1 VNVNNVAPS
10 ISISGNANVNEG
22 SSYSLTLGAV
32 SDPGTD
38 TVSSYVVHWGDG
50 SSDTYSS
57 NGAKSHIYADGPD
70 DHAITVDLVDE
81 DGTFTARANA
91 LSVHVNNVAPS
102 INISGAASVNEGSSY
117 TLTLGAVTDPG
128 DDTVSNYIVHWGDGS
143 TDTYSSDGAKGHT
156 YADGPSDHDVKVD
169 LLDEDGTFLDA
180 ANALSVHVSNVPPS
194 ISISGNASV
203 NEGSVYSL
211 TLGAVSDP
219 GTDNVSSYVVHWG
232 DGSSDTYASNG
243 ATTHTYADGPSDY
256 DVKVDLVDE
265 DGTFLDAANAL
276 SVHVNNVPPS
286 ISISGAADVNEGS
299 TYSLTLGA
307 VTDPGDDT
315 VSSYIVHWGDGSS
328 DTYSSNGAKSHTYA
342 DGPNDYNVTVDLVDE
357 DGTFLNRA
365 NALSV
370 HVNNVAP
377 TANLTGP
384 ANVDEGTTHTYTFT
398 VTDSGQDTFTVN
410 TPAYPDCGTGGT
422 YVDGSLSTDAGGGSF
437 DCSFPDGPAT
447 TDVKIKVTDS
457 DGASTTD
464 SESVQIVNVAN
475 VAPTVTAAADQSS
488 NEGSSHTFDLG
499 SFIDPGDDSPWD
511 VSVDWGDGSFATVFN
526 ANSTGTISAQ
536 SHTYAD
542 GPNDYT
548 VTVSVSDGD
557 ATTSKTFSVHVNNIA
572 PSIAISGNANVNEGS
587 AYSLTLGAVSDPG
600 TDTVSS
606 YVVHWGDGSSD
617 IYSSSGAKSH
627 TYADGPDDHAITV
640 DLVDEDGTFLN
651 RANALSVHVNNVA
664 PTVTLAA
671 GNSYTF
677 DESGTAE
684 RSFGYSVSD
693 PGGANDPI
701 TIDSTSCGSA
711 PNVVASNSFNATTNQ
726 GTLKCKFP
734 DGPDSPSISIQAS
747 DGDGGNGSATH
758 GVTVNNVAPIA
769 HISGDASVDEGT
781 THTYSYTV
789 TDPGQ
794 DSFTV
799 NPSYPQCGTGQ
810 LVLASVAQTSGGG
823 SFDCFFPDGPAT
835 TNVAIKVTDSD
846 GASDTASEAV
856 QIVQVANVP
865 PTVTAP
871 PNQSSNEG
879 ENHSFTLG
887 SFTDPGDDSPWHVSV
902 NWGDGSPATTFD
914 ANATGTIAQQS
925 HAYADGPN
933 TYTVTVTVNDGDD
946 SASKTFSVTVNNV
959 APTVTLSGDQSVAEG
974 STHTYSYS
982 TSDPGSETFSR
993 DAQSCDGGTLSNAN
1007 FNSATGAGS
1016 FDCKWDDGPSSHSPS
1031 VTVSDG
1037 DGGSDSDSLAVTV
1050 NNVAPTATFG
1060 NNGPVNEGSSFT
1072 LSLTNAQDTSAADEA
1087 AGFTYAFDCG
1097 SGYGAFSAS
1106 STATC
1111 STNDSGTRTVK
1122 GKVKD
1127 KDGGVSEYTA
1137 SVTVN
1142 NVAPTAT
1149 FANDGPVN
1157 EGTSFHLSLTSPQD
1171 PSSADVAAGFQYA
1184 FDCGSGYAAYGSSS
1198 SVMCTTTDNGV
1209 RTVKGKIKD
1218 KDGGVS
1224 EYTGSV
1230 TVNNVGPVVHI
1241 TAPAFGSLYA
1251 KTASTNPTV
1260 TVNASFTDAGSS
1272 DTHTCTLNWDDAT
1285 PDTAGTVAE
1294 SAGSGTCTKSHTY
1307 TTPGVYTIRVTVT
1320 DDDGGSG
1327 YDEVMVVV
1335 YDASAGFVTGG
1346 GWLNVAPGSYRPD
1359 PTLTGRANFGFN
1371 SQYKKNAQVPTGNTE
1386 FQFQVGNMNFH
1397 SELYTWLVVSGF
1409 KAQYKGTGSINGAGN
1424 YDFALTA
1431 YDGDITGG
1439 GGVDRFRIRITDP
1452 SNSNAVIFDNRYGQP
1467 TDMDVADPQA
1477 IASGSIVIHK

>member
-1 VNVNNVAPS
+1 MTEALPLIAIEGATLLTVTDKDGASDSKTFSVHVNNVAPS

-22 SSYSLTLGAV
+22 SPYSLILGAV

-50 SSDTYSS
+50 SSDTY
-57 NGAKSHIYADGPD
+57 
-70 DHAITVDLVDE
+70 
-81 DGTFTARANA
+81 
-91 LSVHVNNVAPS
+91 
-102 INISGAASVNEGSSY
+102 
-117 TLTLGAVTDPG
+117 
-128 DDTVSNYIVHWGDGS
+128 
-143 TDTYSSDGAKGHT
+143 
-156 YADGPSDHDVKVD
+156 
-169 LLDEDGTFLDA
+169 
-180 ANALSVHVSNVPPS
+180 
-194 ISISGNASV
+194 
-203 NEGSVYSL
+203 
-211 TLGAVSDP
+211 
-219 GTDNVSSYVVHWG
+219 
-232 DGSSDTYASNG
+232 ASN
-243 ATTHTYADGPSDY
+243 
-256 DVKVDLVDE
+256 
-265 DGTFLDAANAL
+265 
-276 SVHVNNVPPS
+276 
-286 ISISGAADVNEGS
+286 
-299 TYSLTLGA
+299 
-307 VTDPGDDT
+307 
-315 VSSYIVHWGDGSS
+315 
-328 DTYSSNGAKSHTYA
+328 
-342 DGPNDYNVTVDLVDE
+342 
-357 DGTFLNRA
+357 
-365 NALSV
+365 
-370 HVNNVAP
+370 
-377 TANLTGP
+377 
-384 ANVDEGTTHTYTFT
+384 
-398 VTDSGQDTFTVN
+398 
-410 TPAYPDCGTGGT
+410 
-422 YVDGSLSTDAGGGSF
+422 
-437 DCSFPDGPAT
+437 
-447 TDVKIKVTDS
+447 
-457 DGASTTD
+457 
-464 SESVQIVNVAN
+464 
-475 VAPTVTAAADQSS
+475 
-488 NEGSSHTFDLG
+488 
-499 SFIDPGDDSPWD
+499 
-511 VSVDWGDGSFATVFN
+511 
-526 ANSTGTISAQ
+526 
-536 SHTYAD
+536 
-542 GPNDYT
+542 
-548 VTVSVSDGD
+548 
-557 ATTSKTFSVHVNNIA
+557 
-572 PSIAISGNANVNEGS
+572 
-587 AYSLTLGAVSDPG
+587 
-600 TDTVSS
+600 
-606 YVVHWGDGSSD
+606 
-617 IYSSSGAKSH
+617 GAKSH

-640 DLVDEDGTFLN
+640 DLLDEDGTFLN

-671 GNSYTF
+671 ANSYTF
-677 DESGTAE
+677 DESGAAE

-701 TIDSTSCGSA
+701 TIDSISCGST

-747 DGDGGNGSATH
+747 DGDGGTGSATH
-758 GVTVNNVAPIA
+758 GVTVNNVAPTALIT
-769 HISGDASVDEGT
+769 GDASVDEGS

-789 TDPGQ
+789 TDPGH
-794 DSFTV
+794 DTFTV
-799 NPSYPQCGTGQ
+799 NPSYPQCGAGQ
-810 LVLASVAQTSGGG
+810 LVLASVHQTSGGG

-865 PTVTAP
+865 PAVTAP
-871 PNQSSNEG
+871 TNQSSNEG
-879 ENHSFTLG
+879 ENHSFNLG
-887 SFTDPGDDSPWHVSV
+887 SFTDPGDDSPWNVTV
-902 NWGDGSPATTFD
+902 AWGDGSAVTTFQ
-914 ANATGTIAQQS
+914 ANAAGTIAPHS
-925 HAYADGPN
+925 HSYADGPN
-933 TYTVTVTVNDGDD
+933 DYTVTVSVNDGDD
-946 SASKTFSVTVNNV
+946 TTSKTFSVHVNNV
-959 APTVTLSGDQSVAEG
+959 APTVTLTGAQSVAEG
-974 STHTYSYS
+974 SATTYSY
-982 TSDPGSETFSR
+982 TVSDPGSETFSR
-993 DAQSCDGGTLSNAN
+993 DAQSCDGGTLSNAS

-1037 DGGSDSDSLAVTV
+1037 DGGSDGDSLAVTV

-1072 LSLTNAQDTSAADEA
+1072 LSLTNAHDASAADES

-1097 SGYGAFSAS
+1097 SGYGSFTAS

-1111 STNDSGTRTVK
+1111 TTNDSGTRTVK

-1127 KDGGVSEYTA
+1127 KDGGVSEYNA
-1137 SVTVN
+1137 SVTVT

-1157 EGTSFHLSLTSPQD
+1157 EGSSFHLTLTNPQD

-1184 FDCGSGYAAYGSSS
+1184 FDCGSGYSAYGSSNTAT
-1198 SVMCTTTDNGV
+1198 CPTTDNGV

-1224 EYTGSV
+1224 EYTANV

-1260 TVNASFTDAGSS
+1260 SVNASFTDAGSS
-1272 DTHTCTLNWDDAT
+1272 DTHTCTLSWDDAT

-1386 FQFQVGNMNFH
+1386 FQFQVGNLNFH

-1409 KAQYKGTGSINGAGN
+1409 KAQYKGTGSINGSGN

-1431 YDGDITGG
+1431 YDGDISGG